1 MSLVSIVLPAYN
13 EENEILSALDDLD
26 SQTYQDKE
34 IIVVDDGSTDSTAS
48 IAESFAARNAHTK
61 VIRARHAGPS
71 AARNLGIKFSSGDV
85 IFFGECDCSYDSKY
99 VERAMN
105 ALRANPEAG
114 AVCLTGAPLKVKSNL
129 VTNSIEL
136 ENLAQHALLKLGRIK
151 PFYAWV
157 YRRNVLHEMGGFDEA
172 LFQAEDRDLFF
183 RVTSAGYR
191 VVLVPGVNWW
201 HKRSQGV
208 KEFVASSF
216 RRGKNRIEYILK
228 HDLFIELMRSVAPL
242 WMFLLGIILLPFYS
256 TYGASIIFIDIALF
270 LFRAYRTEKLTAGL
284 VPRVRTYLE
293 YPLFVMLRNFSTAL
307 GYTVGLL
314 LIPIRGIRRS
324 LI

>member
-13 EENEILSALDDLD
+13 EENEILSALHDLD

-48 IAESFAARNAHTK
+48 LAESFAARNDHTK
-61 VIRARHAGPS
+61 VIRAKHAGPS

-85 IFFGECDCSYDSKY
+85 IFFGECDCSYDSRY

-114 AVCLTGAPLKVKSNL
+114 AVCLTGAPLKVRSNL

-136 ENLAQHALLKLGRIK
+136 ENLAQHTLLKLGRIK

-157 YRRNVLHEMGGFDEA
+157 YRRNVLHKTGGFDES

-228 HDLFIELMRSVAPL
+228 HDLFVELIRSVAPL

-256 TYGASIIFIDIALF
+256 TYGTSIIFIDIALF
-270 LFRAYRTEKLTAGL
+270 LFRAYTTEKLTAGL
-284 VPRVRTYLE
+284 VPRIRTYFE

-324 LI
+324 SI